1 MFAHMSDTPT
11 DGWTVDDLEALP
23 EDGARRE
30 LIDGV
35 LHVTPSPAPTHQVLA
50 ARLLVALEESCPEHL
65 HVSQAND
72 VILSMQR
79 LFIPDVLVTTDEA
92 AERDGKF
99 IAKEVVLAVEIV
111 SPGSQSMDRVL
122 KPALY
127 AKAGIPFYWL
137 IERSGGLTVHAYR
150 LADGDD
156 VYQPVGIF
164 TETIKLDEPWG
175 IEIPIS
181 RLRPRHL

>member
-1 MFAHMSDTPT
+1 MFAHMNDAPT
-11 DGWTVDDLEALP
+11 DGWTVDDLDALP

-30 LIDGV
+30 LIDGI

-50 ARLLVALEESCPEHL
+50 ARLLVALEETCPEHL

-72 VILSMQR
+72 VVLSMQR
-79 LFIPDVLVTTDEA
+79 LFTPDVLVTTDEA
-92 AERDGKF
+92 AARDRRF

-111 SPGSQSMDRVL
+111 SPGSQSMDRVM

-137 IERSGGLTVHAYR
+137 IERSGGLVVHAFR

-156 VYQPVGIF
+156 VYQPVGVF
-164 TETIKLDEPWG
+164 TETIKLDQPWG
-175 IEIPIS
+175 IEIPVA